1 MTLTCL
7 VPTLDEVVMNVDRR
21 RTGEFY
27 VDVMV
32 LAFAVMA
39 RSNHG
44 MRIEINPAK
53 EIGLR
58 LSAGI
63 DKPALLML
71 TESRVGA
78 VPPDANGG
86 IAPGEQVEVFRRAPE
101 GIRFELFGFGI
112 GSPANESNIQAP
124 RRRAIQDV
132 QRRPSTVWHLEVR
145 PHEGHRSPNAMTS
158 RFDGFTNRRN
168 AGSPSTSG
176 RNAFPGRA
184 GYDAV

>member
-21 RTGEFY
+21 RTGEFD

-39 RSNHG
+39 RRNHR

-53 EIGLR
+53 ENGLR

-71 TESRVGA
+71 TESRLGA
-78 VPPDANGG
+78 IPPDANGG
-86 IAPGEQVEVFRRAPE
+86 IASIEQVDMFLRAPE
-101 GIRFELFGFGI
+101 GIRLEFFGFGT
-112 GSPANESNIQAP
+112 GSPANESNIQTP
-124 RRRAIQDV
+124 RRR
-132 QRRPSTVWHLEVR
+132 
-145 PHEGHRSPNAMTS
+145 
-158 RFDGFTNRRN
+158 
-168 AGSPSTSG
+168 
-176 RNAFPGRA
+176 
-184 GYDAV
+184 

>member
-1 MTLTCL
+1 PAAIWRMTLTCL

-63 DKPALLML
+63 DKPTLLML
-71 TESRVGA
+71 TESRLGA
-78 VPPDANGG
+78 IPADANAG
-86 IAPGEQVEVFRRAPE
+86 IASIEQIDMFLRAPE
-101 GIRFELFGFGI
+101 GIRLELFGFAI
-112 GSPANESNIQAP
+112 GTPA
-124 RRRAIQDV
+124 
-132 QRRPSTVWHLEVR
+132 
-145 PHEGHRSPNAMTS
+145 
-158 RFDGFTNRRN
+158 
-168 AGSPSTSG
+168 
-176 RNAFPGRA
+176 
-184 GYDAV
+184 